1 MRVAGITS
9 EGDWIFGRNKASYKT
24 KSKAIS
30 QNVVTRLRSFKN
42 DWFLDV
48 EAGIDWVDILSSKG
62 NTGEIKIAVEKSVLQ
77 TVGVKSISKL
87 EIEEDR
93 KNRAISIII
102 NYNDVF
108 DVEMYEEI
116 KILP

>member
-9 EGDWIFGRNKASYKT
+9 EGDFIFGRGKASYKT
-24 KSKAIS
+24 KSNAIA

-42 DWFLDV
+42 DWFLDID
-48 EAGIDWVDILSSKG
+48 AGSDWIDIMSSKS
-62 NTGEIKIAVEKSVLQ
+62 NTDNIKSAVEKSVLQ

-108 DVEMYEEI
+108 DVENYEEI
-116 KILP
+116 EILP